1 MAGVDQETPR
11 HRRTDPDRRDRIIDA
26 ALELIATEGVA
37 GISHRKIAAAADVPL
52 GSMTYHFAG
61 MEELLRE
68 AFARF
73 ATSVSDQI
81 DRRMD
86 AAHDRDSAV
95 DALVEHIEED
105 IFGSPR
111 ELVLTHEL
119 YTLAARRPEYR
130 ALTAAWMTKSRTSLE
145 RYFDPTT
152 TRLLDALV
160 EGLTI
165 HRALDTAPPPPGL
178 AREAVVR
185 ILGSTGAERP
195 SS

>member
-1 MAGVDQETPR
+1 
-11 HRRTDPDRRDRIIDA
+11 
-26 ALELIATEGVA
+26 
-37 GISHRKIAAAADVPL
+37 
-52 GSMTYHFAG
+52 MTYHFAG
-61 MEELLRE
+61 MDDLLHE
-68 AFARF
+68 AFTRF

-86 AAHDRDSAV
+86 AAHDRDAAI
-95 DALVEHIEED
+95 DALVEHIEQD

-119 YTLAARRPEYR
+119 YTLAARRSEYR
-130 ALTAAWMTKSRTSLE
+130 ALTSAWMAKSRASLE

-152 TRLLDALV
+152 TRILDALV

-178 AREAVVR
+178 AREAVLRVLTPNVNR
-185 ILGSTGAERP
+185 PEQTNSATHGTPWSGETPATQGGRGSNP
-195 SS
+195 